1 MSASIKHARYKGR
14 VSSVTWLG
22 IVIMGALALGWWYLA
37 FRAFSSDDSGVGA
50 VLGFFGLAS
59 TAVVAWYFSFVWKA
73 KREPVI
79 ELVKSGFTVGQESD
93 VIPWDRLE
101 AVGIKW
107 VGKGKVCLKGWF
119 RYRVGDEVRTVKLGS
134 MMHSRRSMEE
144 LSMMMLMLSEPI
156 VTGHVNEDEGG
167 EIEGLRYGRSGFEY
181 QGHGPVSLEDVN
193 GGLRCIEFVDR
204 INSVDVLV
212 RKKSRVVEAL
222 NNKSVTGIES
232 ITPDHRIKLRLDSG
246 KTVPHLRR
254 IEKLL
259 DAPVARLHRLPRG

>member
-1 MSASIKHARYKGR
+1 MSASNKHARYKGR

-37 FRAFSSDDSGVGA
+37 FRAFSSGDSGVGA
-50 VLGFFGLAS
+50 GLGFFGLAC
-59 TAVVAWYFSFVWKA
+59 TAVVAWYFSFVWRA
-73 KREPVI
+73 KCEPVI
-79 ELVKSGFTVGQESD
+79 ELVGSGFAVGPETD
-93 VIPWDRLE
+93 VIPWGRLE

-107 VGKGKVCLKGWF
+107 VGKRKVCLKGWF
-119 RYRVGDEVRTVKLGS
+119 RYREGDKARTVKLGS
-134 MMHSRRSMEE
+134 VMHSRKSMVE
-144 LSMMMLMLSEPI
+144 LSMLMLMLAEPI
-156 VTGHVNEDEGG
+156 ATGQANEDEGG

-181 QGHGPVSLEDVN
+181 QGHGLVSLEDVN

-222 NNKSVTGIES
+222 NKQSATRIES
-232 ITPDHRIKLRLDSG
+232 IAPDYRIKLRLDSG